1 MDEEDQGHRILG
13 CFEPPAHRQRPD
25 FRTPRAEMLVTPVKA
40 PKANAYAER
49 WVQTVRAE
57 CLDWLLIVGRGPW
70 GVRSRLII
78 AGHRLSAGP
87 LGRGRPGRG
96 PGRRCPVPPW
106 AAANATRPSP
116 SAHRY
121 AGGR

>member
-1 MDEEDQGHRILG
+1 MDEEDQGHRVLG

-57 CLDWLLIVGRGPW
+57 CLDWLLIVGRGP
-70 GVRSRLII
+70 
-78 AGHRLSAGP
+78 
-87 LGRGRPGRG
+87 
-96 PGRRCPVPPW
+96 
-106 AAANATRPSP
+106 
-116 SAHRY
+116 
-121 AGGR
+121 